1 RKPDIHPTS
10 AYTQIHCLRIDL
22 SCMSMMSTSS
32 EQGLPPLA
40 IVGISL
46 KFPGDAVTPDD
57 FWKMLLEGRATA
69 SEFPPD
75 RLNINA
81 HYHPDRDRLDRLSLR
96 GGNFMKG
103 DLGAFDAGFFTIN
116 ATEAEAMDP
125 QQRLILEASY
135 RALENAGITMAEASG
150 SKTCVFTGSFSHDY
164 HTLQVKDPMRLPK
177 WHATGTSMNMLS
189 NRVSWFF
196 NLQGPGATVDTACSS
211 SLMAIDLACQSIWS
225 GHSSMGLAIGSNT
238 ILAVEMS
245 LCLDNLGLLSK
256 DSRSYSFDQRGNG
269 YARGEGVGVLVIR
282 PLEEAI
288 RNGDTIRAVIR
299 SSASNQDGR
308 TPGIMQPSGTM
319 QEKLIRDTYERGGL
333 SLATT
338 RYFEAHGTGTVVGDP
353 IEARAIGG
361 IFRQYRSADDPLY
374 IGSVKSSV
382 GHLEGA
388 SGVAGVIKVVLA
400 LEKGII
406 PPNAGLE
413 TLNHRIDD
421 EFLHIKAPQE
431 PVSWPVDGLRRA
443 SVSSFGF
450 GGSNTHI
457 VLDDALNYL
466 QMNGLQGNHNTT
478 APLRTMCVESD
489 HTDGTPDDTLD
500 EAKLLVWSAADENGI
515 SRIQDKWR
523 SFFSSLQVSNKE
535 KKAYLNNLAYTLAHR
550 RSHHLWRTF
559 ATVRCS
565 DDWSA
570 IVDKFARPCR
580 SISTPNMGFVFTGQG
595 AQWYAMGRELISG
608 YSVFRE
614 SVQAANRYLQTLG
627 CQWDLL
633 EELQKPEESSNVNKT
648 EYSQPLCTAL
658 QVGLVDL
665 LAHFKIFPKVVIGH
679 SAGEIAAAYCA
690 SAIDRHS
697 AWKIAFYRGKWSSQ
711 LEKSSYVKGSMLAVA
726 LSPKDVEPYLKKVA
740 GECEILRLT
749 VACINSPTSVTI
761 SGEEGQIDM
770 LKSTLSVEN
779 IFCRKLK
786 VKVAYHS
793 FQMHE
798 IAAQYQ
804 SAMGQLEKGPEHQ
817 APIEMVSSVTGAWVK
832 PEDLREPSYWVQNMV
847 SPVKFS
853 DALLILCSKTETP
866 KRKLDLSHRRA
877 LPIHHLVEL
886 GPHSALQ
893 APIKENLN
901 SASRQSVGYYSLLV
915 RGVPAI
921 DTVMAVAGYLH
932 AAGYS
937 IDLGAVNNLDNIE
950 EKGLLKSLP
959 DLPEY
964 PFNHNKIYWHESQM
978 SKNHRLAKIARNDLL
993 GSPDLN
999 WNPLEPRWRNIIK
1012 LSEMPW
1018 VRDHQVNGTIL
1029 YPAAGMV
1036 VMAVE
1041 AAKQLAIAGRQISSF
1056 NIKDVTLHAAIPIQE
1071 QNDVET
1077 AFHMRPI
1084 KELMSAASHW
1094 YEFALYM
1101 NTDSSWVSNCTG
1113 TIQVAYYPEKPDPV
1127 DGGHLERDLASQ
1139 QINAYLKASQE
1150 CTSPAE
1156 VQALYSHLK
1165 ACGYEYGAAF
1175 QRIAA
1180 LSANPMDCTCVTGEV
1195 SNRPSTSDET
1205 IHPTVLDALFQT
1217 SLWPMTGCGAEVIS
1231 TAVPTRIKNIAVS
1244 VDGLNT
1250 INPDNFKV
1258 HTRVEAPG
1266 HSDISAAITA
1276 FDNQL
1281 GKAVVVV
1288 DGLRCTA
1295 VSELATAETHSST
1308 DDQLCHRVEWK
1319 PDIRL
1324 LQNDDIGQICRQ
1336 TSVNTSTLE
1345 DFYIEVDF
1353 LLLARLLEAL
1363 EVLAERNL
1371 TPSKPHFK
1379 KYLEWAATQKRLF
1392 SDGQLLFSLEPWKSR
1407 FHDIEYIQALDTR
1420 LYESN
1425 PQGKFLVSFSRN
1437 FTKLLCEEL
1446 DPLEFIFTGG
1456 LIDDHYFDSIDR
1468 SNSSSRITAY
1478 LELLVHANPQ
1488 MRILEIG
1495 AGTGSATRIF
1505 LRTLGRGQDDSKPS
1519 RYAHWVYT
1527 DISRSFFGDAAVQ
1540 FAAEGDRMSFTT
1552 LDIEHDPEQQGFECG
1567 TYDMVVASLVIHA
1580 TSDLTKTLT
1589 HVRKLLKP
1597 GGKLIMNEMTNPE
1610 RSAYVFGL
1618 LEGWWLGCESYRS
1631 LGPCIDERHWHKLL
1645 LQTGFSGCDLV
1656 FPDVEKSTCQENAF
1670 IIATATQSARETARG
1685 PRIQIVHDPIDSVQ
1699 AKLAR
1704 LLEEGCRD
1712 LTGSTVECVA
1722 FEETGSSNDL
1732 LRVFLL
1738 EYSKPVLYDM
1748 KQEVYTR
1755 LQTLLLSTETT
1766 LWVTG
1771 GGGKDLTR
1779 PDLHLIDGLFRV
1791 LSEEDGGRNRYIL
1804 SLEQQQT
1811 EGHPHHQLV
1820 LDLISHILSPVSP
1833 VIDSEYTEHQGVLQV
1848 RRMVSHLPLN
1858 SAVSIQTNPQQAI
1871 MRPLGCGTE
1880 LRLDASSSSMANGF
1894 RFIEA
1899 GWSGRSLAA
1908 NEVEL
1913 EVSYVGVNFRDILIA
1928 LGQLNVGGIGL
1939 ECSGTITRVGTS
1951 CHKFKTG
1958 DTVVGFLRDCYSTHI
1973 RFLETDPVV
1982 HVPQGISLTA
1992 AASIPA
1998 NFITA
2003 YMGLKELARIQPG
2016 ESVLVHSGAG
2026 GTGQAAIQIAKHFG
2040 AHVYTTV
2047 GSESKKAFLMERYG
2061 IPESHI
2067 YSSRSTLFS
2076 KAILQQTAGKGIDI
2090 ILNSLSGES
2099 LIKSWECIAPYGR
2112 FIEIGKRDILSN
2124 TKLPM
2129 IQFAKNTTFISLDL
2143 GSLAKDRPAACVSA
2157 LSEILALVVEGK
2169 LQPPSPIATYGV
2181 GEMEKAFRQMQGGKH
2196 HGKLVI
2202 EMRRD
2207 DPVMTMLKPKPNAFF
2222 DPNATYVISGGLGG
2236 LGQNAVHWLVSRGA
2250 RNLLLLSRSGA
2261 DSNPEGR
2268 KLLDQLHGHG
2278 VKALAPACDVSDAQS
2293 LRKALDACQLQMM
2306 PPIKGC
2312 IQGAMVLHDVLY
2324 EDMPYT
2330 GWQTAVNPKVQGSWN
2345 LHELLPQ
2352 GMDFFILL
2360 SSINGLIGSRG
2371 QANYGAG
2378 NTFQDA
2384 LAHYRVSIGER
2395 ATSLDLGLFTFAGAV
2410 AKDPKLREMMQN
2422 NSVLEPVTEAQFHA
2436 LLDSYCNPAVARDLG
2451 LSCQTAIGIHPVVM
2465 ERGAARAYWL
2475 EKPAFGLLQLDQT
2488 SQGDQQ
2494 GQARGVDIA
2503 AALQSAASLAEATT
2517 LTAEALTLKLCR
2529 VLSLSESDL
2538 DGNKP
2543 LHEYGVDS
2551 LVAVELR
2558 SWFSKEMQAD
2568 VAVFDI
2574 MGRATVYSLAQLAA
2588 GRSKLEKGWTA

>member
-1 RKPDIHPTS
+1 
-10 AYTQIHCLRIDL
+10 
-22 SCMSMMSTSS
+22 MSIMSTCS

-40 IVGISL
+40 IVGLSL

-81 HYHPDRDRLDRLSLR
+81 HHHPDRERLDRLSLR

-135 RALENAGITMAEASG
+135 RALDNAGITMAEASG
-150 SKTCVFTGSFSHDY
+150 SKTCVFTGSFCNDY
-164 HTLQVKDPMRLPK
+164 HTLQTKDPMRLPK

-196 NLQGPGATVDTACSS
+196 NLQGPSATVDTACSS
-211 SLMAIDLACQSIWS
+211 SLMAIDLVCQSIWS
-225 GHSSMGLAIGSNT
+225 GNSSMGLAIGSNT
-238 ILAVEMS
+238 ILALETS

-282 PLEEAI
+282 PLGEAI

-338 RYFEAHGTGTVVGDP
+338 RYFEAHGTDSKPTH
-353 IEARAIGG
+353 
-361 IFRQYRSADDPLY
+361 S
-374 IGSVKSSV
+374 GSVKSSV

-421 EFLHIKAPQE
+421 EFLHIKVPQE
-431 PVSWPVDGLRRA
+431 PVVWPVDGLRRA

-466 QMNGLQGNHNTT
+466 HMNGLQGNHNT
-478 APLRTMCVESD
+478 AAHSSTMCVESD
-489 HTDGTPDDTLD
+489 QTNGIPDETLD

-523 SFFSSLQVSNKE
+523 SFFSSLQVTDQE
-535 KKAYLNNLAYTLAHR
+535 KKAYLSNLAYTLAHR

-559 ATVRCS
+559 ATVKCS

-570 IVDKFARPCR
+570 IVDKFARPYR
-580 SISTPNMGFVFTGQG
+580 SSSTPNLAFVFTGQG
-595 AQWYAMGRELISG
+595 AQWYAMGRELIAG
-608 YSVFRE
+608 YSVFRD
-614 SVQAANRYLQTLG
+614 SVQAASRYLQTLG

-633 EELQKPEESSNVNKT
+633 EELQKPEELSNVNKT

-665 LAHFKIFPKVVIGH
+665 LAHFKISPKVVIGH
-679 SAGEIAAAYCA
+679 SAGEVAAAYCT
-690 SAIDRHS
+690 SAIDRQS
-697 AWKIAFYRGKWSSQ
+697 AWKIAFYRGKWSSR
-711 LEKSSYVKGSMLAVA
+711 LEKSSYVKGAMLAVA
-726 LSPKDVEPYLKKVA
+726 LSPKDVEPYLNKVA

-749 VACINSPTSVTI
+749 VACINSPKSVTI
-761 SGEEGQIDM
+761 SGEEVQIDM
-770 LKSTLSVEN
+770 LKSALSVEN

-804 SAMGQLEKGPEHQ
+804 NAMGQLEKGTEPKT
-817 APIEMVSSVTGAWVK
+817 PIEMVSSVTGAWIK
-832 PEDLREPSYWVQNMV
+832 PDDLTKPSYWVQNMV

-853 DALLILCSKTETP
+853 DALFTLCSNTETP

-877 LPIHHLVEL
+877 LPIHHLIEL

-901 SASRQSVGYYSLLV
+901 SASRQSVGYHSLLV

-937 IDLGAVNNLDNIE
+937 IDLGAVNNLNSLE

-964 PFNHNKIYWHESQM
+964 PFNHNKIYWHESHI
-978 SKNHRLAKIARNDLL
+978 SRNHRLAKIGRNDLL
-993 GSPDLN
+993 GSPDPN

-1018 VRDHQVNGTIL
+1018 VRDHQINGTIL

-1036 VMAVE
+1036 IMAVE

-1056 NIKDVTLHAAIPIQE
+1056 NIKDVILHAAIPIQE

-1077 AFHMRPI
+1077 AFHMRPV
-1084 KELMSAASHW
+1084 KELTSAASHW

-1127 DGGHLERDLASQ
+1127 DCGHIERDLVRQ
-1139 QINAYLKASQE
+1139 QISEYRKASKE

-1165 ACGYEYGAAF
+1165 ACGYEYGEAF

-1180 LSANPMDCTCVTGEV
+1180 LSVNPTDCTCVTGEV
-1195 SNRPSTSDET
+1195 SNRPSTSYET
-1205 IHPTVLDALFQT
+1205 IHPAVLDALIQT
-1217 SLWPMTGCGAEVIS
+1217 SLWPMTRCGAEVIP
-1231 TAVPTRIKNIAVS
+1231 TAVPTRIENITVS

-1250 INPDNFKV
+1250 TNDKFKV

-1266 HSDISAAITA
+1266 HSDISADIIA
-1276 FDNQL
+1276 FDEQL
-1281 GKAVVVV
+1281 GKAIVAV

-1295 VSELATAETHSST
+1295 VSELAIAETHSSI
-1308 DDQLCHRVEWK
+1308 DDKLCHQVEWK

-1324 LQNDDIGQICRQ
+1324 LRNDDIGQICRQ
-1336 TSVNTSTLE
+1336 TSVDSSALE
-1345 DFYIEVDF
+1345 DFYMEVDF

-1363 EVLAERNL
+1363 DVLAERKL
-1371 TPSKPHFK
+1371 SPSKPHFK

-1392 SDGQLLFSLEPWKSR
+1392 TDGQLLFSMEPWKSR
-1407 FHDIEYIQALDTR
+1407 LHDIEYIQSLDTR
-1420 LYESN
+1420 LYDSN
-1425 PQGKFLVSFSRN
+1425 PQGNFLVSFSRN
-1437 FTKLLCEEL
+1437 FTKLLCEEV

-1456 LIDDHYFDSIDR
+1456 LIDDYYFDAIDR
-1468 SNSSSRITAY
+1468 SNSCSRITAY

-1505 LRTLGRGQDDSKPS
+1505 LRTLGRGQDNSQPS
-1519 RYAHWVYT
+1519 RYAHWEYT
-1527 DISRSFFGDAAVQ
+1527 DISRSFFSEAAGQ
-1540 FAAEGDRMSFTT
+1540 FAAEGDRMSFNT

-1567 TYDMVVASLVIHA
+1567 TYDMVAASLVIHA

-1597 GGKLIMNEMTNPE
+1597 GGKLIMNEMINPA

-1631 LGPCIDERHWHKLL
+1631 LGPCIDERRWHELL

-1656 FPDVEKSTCQENAF
+1656 FPDVEKAPCPENAF
-1670 IIATATQSARETARG
+1670 IIATATQSTREAARG
-1685 PRIQIVHDPIDSVQ
+1685 PRIQIVHDPTDSVQ

-1704 LLEEGCRD
+1704 LLEEGCRE
-1712 LTGSTVECVA
+1712 LTGSSVECVS

-1738 EYSKPVLYDM
+1738 EYSKPVLYGM
-1748 KQEVYTR
+1748 KEEVYTR
-1755 LQTLLLSTETT
+1755 LQTLLISTETT
-1766 LWVTG
+1766 LWVTE
-1771 GGGKDLTR
+1771 GGGKGSTR
-1779 PDLHLIDGLFRV
+1779 PDLHLIEGLFRV
-1791 LSEEDGGRNRYIL
+1791 LAEEDGGRNRYLL
-1804 SLEQQQT
+1804 SLERQQS
-1811 EGHPHHQLV
+1811 EGHPHHRLM
-1820 LDLISHILSPVSP
+1820 LDLISHILSPVSS
-1833 VIDSEYTEHQGVLQV
+1833 VVDSEYTEHQGVLQIGRV
-1848 RRMVSHLPLN
+1848 VNHLPLN
-1858 SAVSIQTNPQQAI
+1858 NAVSIQTNPQQVI

-1880 LRLDASSSSMANGF
+1880 LRLDASSSSMTNGF

-1899 GWSGRSLAA
+1899 EWGDRALVE

-1913 EVSYVGVNFRDILIA
+1913 EVSYVGVNFRDVLVA
-1928 LGQLNVGGIGL
+1928 LGQLNVGSIGL
-1939 ECSGTITRVGTS
+1939 ESSGTVTRVGTA
-1951 CHKFKTG
+1951 CRKFKPG
-1958 DTVVGFLRDCYSTHI
+1958 DKVVGFLPNCYSTHL

-1982 HVPQGISLTA
+1982 HVPQGISLTT

-2016 ESVLVHSGAG
+2016 ESVLIHSGAG

-2040 AHVYTTV
+2040 AQVYTTV
-2047 GSESKKAFLMERYG
+2047 GSESKKAFLIETYG

-2076 KAILQQTAGKGIDI
+2076 KAILQQTAGKGVDI

-2112 FIEIGKRDILSN
+2112 FIEIGKKDILSN
-2124 TKLPM
+2124 SKLPM
-2129 IQFAKNTTFISLDL
+2129 FQFAKNTAFISLDL
-2143 GSLAKDRPAACVSA
+2143 GSLAKDRPTACVSA
-2157 LSEILALVVEGK
+2157 LTEILALLVEGK

-2181 GEMEKAFRQMQGGKH
+2181 GEMEKAFRLMQGGKH

-2207 DPVMTMLKPKPNAFF
+2207 DPVMTMLNPKPNSFF

-2236 LGQNAVHWLVSRGA
+2236 LGQNAVNWLVSRGA
-2250 RNLLLLSRSGA
+2250 RNLLLLSRSGG
-2261 DSNPEGR
+2261 DNPEGR
-2268 KLLDQLHGHG
+2268 ELFDQLHSQG

-2293 LRKALDACQLQMM
+2293 LRKALDACQSHM

-2324 EDMPYT
+2324 EDMPYAA
-2330 GWQTAVNPKVQGSWN
+2330 WQTAVNPKVQGSWN
-2345 LHELLPQ
+2345 LHELLPK

-2410 AKDPKLREMMQN
+2410 AKDPKLREMMPK
-2422 NSVLEPVTEAQFHA
+2422 NSVLEPVTEGQFHA
-2436 LLDSYCNPAVARDLG
+2436 LLDSYCNPAVTRDLR
-2451 LSCQTAIGIHPVVM
+2451 LSCQTAIGIQPVVM
-2465 ERGAARAYWL
+2465 ERGAVRAYWL
-2475 EKPAFGLLQLDQT
+2475 EKPLFGFLQLDQA

-2503 AALQSAASLAEATT
+2503 TALRSAASLAEATT
-2517 LTAEALTLKLCR
+2517 LTAEALTLKLCK
-2529 VLSLSESDL
+2529 VLSLSEGDI
-2538 DGNKP
+2538 DANKA

-2558 SWFSKEMQAD
+2558 SWFSKEMHAD

-2574 MGRATVYSLAQLAA
+2574 MGRATVNSLAQLAA
-2588 GRSKLEKGWTA
+2588 GRSKLEKGWAA

>member
-1 RKPDIHPTS
+1 
-10 AYTQIHCLRIDL
+10 
-22 SCMSMMSTSS
+22 MSTCS

-57 FWKMLLEGRATA
+57 FWKMLLEGRAAA

-75 RLNINA
+75 RVNIDA
-81 HYHPDRDRLDRLSLR
+81 LYHPDRERLDQLSTR
-96 GGNFMKG
+96 GANFMKG

-116 ATEAEAMDP
+116 TTEAEAMDP

-164 HTLQVKDPMRLPK
+164 NILQVKDPMTLPK

-196 NLQGPGATVDTACSS
+196 NLQGPSATVDTACSS
-211 SLMAIDLACQSIWS
+211 SLMAIDLACQSIWT
-225 GHSSMGLAIGSNT
+225 GNSSMGLAIGSNT
-238 ILAVEMS
+238 ILALEMS

-256 DSRSYSFDQRGNG
+256 DGRSFSFDQRGNG

-288 RNGDTIRAVIR
+288 RHGDTIRAVIR
-299 SSASNQDGR
+299 STSSNQDGR

-319 QEKLIRDTYERGGL
+319 QEKLIRDTYVRGGL
-333 SLATT
+333 DLATT
-338 RYFEAHGTGTVVGDP
+338 RYFEAHGTGTAVGDP
-353 IEARAIGG
+353 IEARAIGS
-361 IFRQYRSADDPLY
+361 IFRDYRSADDPLY
-374 IGSVKSSV
+374 IGSVKSSI

-406 PPNAGLE
+406 PPSAGLE
-413 TLNHRIDD
+413 KLNHRIDD
-421 EFLHIKAPQE
+421 EFLHIKVPQT
-431 PVSWPVDGLRRA
+431 PVAWPVDGLRRA

-450 GGSNTHI
+450 GGSNIHI
-457 VLDDALNYL
+457 VIDDALNYL
-466 QMNGLQGNHNTT
+466 QINGLQGNHNTT
-478 APLRTMCVESD
+478 ARLSTMCVESH
-489 HTDGTPDDTLD
+489 HTNGTLD
-500 EAKLLVWSAADENGI
+500 TTAEEAKLLVWSAADENGI

-523 SFFSSLQVSNKE
+523 SFFSSLHSTDKE
-535 KKAYLNNLAYTLAHR
+535 KKEYLSNLAYTLANR

-559 ATVRCS
+559 ATVKCS
-565 DDWSA
+565 DDWSV

-580 SISTPNMGFVFTGQG
+580 SISSPNLAFVFTGQG

-608 YSVFRE
+608 YSVFRD
-614 SVQAANRYLQTLG
+614 SVKAANRYLQTLG

-665 LAHFKIFPKVVIGH
+665 LSHFKISPKVVVGH

-711 LEKSSYVKGSMLAVA
+711 LEKSSYVKGSMIAVA
-726 LSPKDVEPYLKKVA
+726 LSPKDVEPYLEKIA

-749 VACINSPTSVTI
+749 VACINSPKSVTI
-761 SGEEGQIDM
+761 SGEEMQIDM
-770 LKSTLSVEN
+770 LKSALSAEN
-779 IFCRKLK
+779 VFCRKLK

-804 SAMGQLEKGPEHQ
+804 SAMGELEKGTEHKTS
-817 APIEMVSSVTGAWVK
+817 IEMVSSVTGTWIK
-832 PEDLREPSYWVQNMV
+832 PEDLRAPEYWVQNMV

-853 DALLILCSKTETP
+853 DALFNLCSNTETP
-866 KRKLDLSHRRA
+866 RRKIDRSHRRA
-877 LPIHHLVEL
+877 YPIHHLVEL

-893 APIKENLN
+893 APIKENLSSLN
-901 SASRQSVGYYSLLV
+901 RQSVTYHSLLV
-915 RGVPAI
+915 RGVPAT
-921 DTVMAVAGYLH
+921 DTVMTAAGYLH

-937 IDLGAVNNLDNIE
+937 IDLGAVNNLESLE
-950 EKGLLKSLP
+950 EEGLLKSIP

-964 PFNHNKIYWHESQM
+964 PFNHSKSYWHESQI
-978 SKNHRLAKIARNDLL
+978 SRNHRLPKIGRNDLL
-993 GSPDLN
+993 GTPDPN

-1018 VRDHQVNGTIL
+1018 VRDHQINGTIL

-1071 QNDVET
+1071 QNETVET
-1077 AFHMRPI
+1077 AFHMRPV
-1084 KELMSAASHW
+1084 KALTSAASHW

-1113 TIQVAYYPEKPDPV
+1113 TIQVAYHPEKPDPV
-1127 DGGHLERDLASQ
+1127 DCRHIERDLVNQ
-1139 QINAYLKASQE
+1139 QIDAYLQASKE
-1150 CTSPAE
+1150 CTSPTE
-1156 VQALYSHLK
+1156 VEALYSHLK
-1165 ACGYEYGAAF
+1165 ACGYEYGDAF
-1175 QRIAA
+1175 QGITA
-1180 LSANPMDCTCVTGEV
+1180 LSVNPSDYTCVTGEV
-1195 SNRPSTSDET
+1195 SNRPSISYET
-1205 IHPTVLDALFQT
+1205 IHPTALDALIQT
-1217 SLWPMTGCGAEVIS
+1217 ALWPTTRCGAEVIP
-1231 TAVPTRIKNIAVS
+1231 TAVPTHIESIALS
-1244 VDGLNT
+1244 VDGLST
-1250 INPDNFKV
+1250 TKDLFKV
-1258 HTRVEAPG
+1258 HTRVEPSG
-1266 HSDISAAITA
+1266 NSDICANITA
-1276 FDNQL
+1276 FDDKL
-1281 GKAVVVV
+1281 GKAIVTV

-1295 VSELATAETHSST
+1295 VNELAIAETHNST
-1308 DDQLCHRVEWK
+1308 DDKLCHRVEWK

-1324 LQNDDIGQICRQ
+1324 LKNDDINEICRPPGVD
-1336 TSVNTSTLE
+1336 TSALE
-1345 DFYIEVDF
+1345 EFFIEVDF

-1363 EVLAERNL
+1363 DVLAERSLCPSNL
-1371 TPSKPHFK
+1371 QVK
-1379 KYLEWAATQKRLF
+1379 KYLEWAATQKRLLC
-1392 SDGQLLFSLEPWKSR
+1392 DGQLVFSSEPWKSR
-1407 FHDIEYIQALDTR
+1407 FHDIEYIQTLDTQ

-1437 FTKLLCEEL
+1437 LTKFLCEEL
-1446 DPLEFIFTGG
+1446 DPLEFIFTCG
-1456 LIDDHYFDSIDR
+1456 LIDDFYYDTLDR
-1468 SNSSSRITAY
+1468 SSSSRRITAY

-1505 LRTLGRGQDDSKPS
+1505 LRTLGRGQDDSQTS
-1519 RYAHWVYT
+1519 RYAHWEYT
-1527 DISRSFFGDAAVQ
+1527 DISRSFFGEAASQ
-1540 FAAEGDRMSFTT
+1540 FAAEGDRMRFNT
-1552 LDIEHDPEQQGFECG
+1552 LDIEHDPQQQGFECG
-1567 TYDMVVASLVIHA
+1567 TYDIVVASLVIHA

-1597 GGKLIMNEMTNPE
+1597 GGKLIMNEMTNPA

-1631 LGPCIDERHWHKLL
+1631 LGPCVGERQWHELL
-1645 LQTGFSGCDLV
+1645 SQTGFSGCDLV
-1656 FPDVEKSTCQENAF
+1656 FPDVENATCQENAF
-1670 IIATATQSARETARG
+1670 IIATASEDTPEAARG
-1685 PRIQIVHDPIDSVQ
+1685 HHIQIVHDPTDCLQ
-1699 AKLAR
+1699 TELAR
-1704 LLEEGCRD
+1704 RLEEGCRE
-1712 LTGSTVECVA
+1712 LTGSTVECVSL
-1722 FEETGSSNDL
+1722 EETGSSDDL

-1738 EYSKPVLYDM
+1738 EYSKPVLCDM
-1748 KQEVYTR
+1748 QEEVYTR
-1755 LQTLLLSTETT
+1755 LQALLLSTKNT
-1766 LWVTG
+1766 LWVTE
-1771 GGGKDLTR
+1771 GGGKDFGR
-1779 PDLHLIDGLFRV
+1779 PHLHLIEGLFRV
-1791 LSEEDGGRNRYIL
+1791 LSEEDGGRDRYII
-1804 SLEQQQT
+1804 SLERQQT
-1811 EGHPHHQLV
+1811 ERHPHHRLV
-1820 LDLISHILSPVSP
+1820 LDLISHILSPVSS
-1833 VIDSEYTEHQGVLQV
+1833 VIDSDYKEHQGVLQV
-1848 RRMVSHLPLN
+1848 GRMVNHHPLN
-1858 SAVSIQTNPQQAI
+1858 NAISVQTNPQQAI
-1871 MRPLGCGTE
+1871 TRPFGCGTQ
-1880 LRLDASSSSMANGF
+1880 LRLDASSSSMTNGF

-1899 GWSGRSLAA
+1899 EWGDQPLAA

-1913 EVSYVGVNFRDILIA
+1913 EVSYVGVNFRDVLIA

-1939 ECSGTITRVGTS
+1939 ECSGTITRVGTA
-1951 CHKFKTG
+1951 CRKFRTG
-1958 DTVVGFLRDCYSTHI
+1958 DKVVGFLPNCYSTHL
-1973 RFLETDPVV
+1973 RFRETDPVV
-1982 HVPQGISLTA
+1982 HIPQGVSLPA
-1992 AASIPA
+1992 AAAVPA

-2040 AHVYTTV
+2040 AQVYTTV
-2047 GSESKKAFLMERYG
+2047 GSESKKKFLMQTYG

-2067 YSSRSTLFS
+2067 YSSRSTFFS
-2076 KAILQQTAGKGIDI
+2076 QAILQQTAGKGVDI
-2090 ILNSLSGES
+2090 VFNSLSGES

-2112 FIEIGKRDILSN
+2112 FIEIGKKDILSN
-2124 TKLPM
+2124 SKLPM

-2143 GSLAKDRPAACVSA
+2143 GSWARDRPAACVSA
-2157 LSEILALVVEGK
+2157 LAEILALLVEGK
-2169 LQPPSPIATYGV
+2169 FQPPSPIATYGV
-2181 GEMEKAFRQMQGGKH
+2181 CELEKAFRLMQGGKH

-2207 DPVMTMLKPKPNAFF
+2207 DPVMTVLKPKPISFF

-2236 LGQNAVHWLVSRGA
+2236 LGQNAVNWLVSRGA
-2250 RNLLLLSRSGA
+2250 RNLLLLSRSGG
-2261 DSNPEGR
+2261 DSPEGR
-2268 KLLDQLHGHG
+2268 KLLDQLHSQG
-2278 VKALAPACDVSDAQS
+2278 VEAMAPACNVSDAQS
-2293 LRKALDACQLQMM
+2293 LRKVLDACQSHL

-2312 IQGAMVLHDVLY
+2312 IQGAMVLHDVSY
-2324 EDMPYT
+2324 EDMSYT
-2330 GWQTAVNPKVQGSWN
+2330 AWQTAVNPKVQGSWN
-2345 LHELLPQ
+2345 LHELLPK

-2371 QANYGAG
+2371 QANYAAG

-2395 ATSLDLGLFTFAGAV
+2395 ATSFDLGLFTFAGAV
-2410 AKDPKLREMMQN
+2410 AKDPRLREMMRN

-2436 LLDSYCNPAVARDLG
+2436 LLDTYCNPDVARDLG
-2451 LSCQTAIGIHPVVM
+2451 LSCQTAIGVHPVAM
-2465 ERGAARAYWL
+2465 ERGAGRAYWL
-2475 EKPAFGLLQLDQT
+2475 EKPLFGLLQLDQA
-2488 SQGDQQ
+2488 SEGDQQ
-2494 GQARGVDIA
+2494 GQVRGVNIA
-2503 AALQSAASLAEATT
+2503 AALQSATSLAEATT

-2529 VLSLSESDL
+2529 VLSLSESDI
-2538 DGNKP
+2538 DENKA

-2574 MGRATVYSLAQLAA
+2574 MGRATVTSLAQLAV
-2588 GRSKLEKGWTA
+2588 GRSKLEKGWSV